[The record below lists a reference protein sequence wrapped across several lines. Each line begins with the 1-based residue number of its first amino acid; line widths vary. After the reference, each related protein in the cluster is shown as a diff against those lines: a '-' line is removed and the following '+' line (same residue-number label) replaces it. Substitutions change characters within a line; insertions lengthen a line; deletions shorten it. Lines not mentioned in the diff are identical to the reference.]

1 MLEGGM
7 GSYMPRFGL
16 MHYLAC
22 FTLFDGD
29 PNRVN
34 TILDGFLAVTPAQ
47 VQAARAKISGARAIA
62 LSSCGARRRVAQGGA
77 R

>member
-1 MLEGGM
+1 M
-7 GSYMPRFGL
+7 GSSMPRFGL

-34 TILDGFLAVTPAQ
+34 TILDGFLAVTPEQ
-47 VQAARAKISGARAIA
+47 VRAFAREYLVPRNRAV
-62 LSSCGARRRVAQGGA
+62 LVRRPVAPGGA

>member
-7 GSYMPRFGL
+7 GASMPRFGL

-34 TILDGFLAVTPAQ
+34 TILDGFLCVTPEQ
-47 VQAARAKISGARAIA
+47 VQAFARTYLIPRNRAV
-62 LSSCGARRRVAQGGA
+62 LVRRPAAPGGA